1 MNEWTQYEEFIFM
14 SRYARYIPAESRRE
28 TWPEAVK
35 RYFDFFKNV
44 TGNNKKIPWVELEQA
59 VLNREIMPSMR
70 ALMTAGPALE
80 RDNVAGYNCAYAPVD
95 HPRFF
100 DEAMYILMCGTGVG
114 FSVERQFI
122 NRLPE
127 VAEQFD
133 NTGSVIRVSDSKVG
147 WAKGTR
153 ELLALLWQGQV
164 PEWDLSAVRP
174 AGERLK
180 VFGGR
185 ASGPEPLDE
194 FFRFAV
200 DTFRK
205 AAGRKLNSLEVHD
218 LVCKIAD
225 VVVCGGVRRSALL
238 SLSNLT
244 DQRMRHA
251 KTGQWWLENPQ
262 RALANNSVC
271 YTEKPDMGIF
281 MEEWKALY
289 ESRSGERGMFSRE
302 ACRNKIPERRDANF
316 EFGTNPCSEIILR
329 PDQFCNLSEV
339 VVRRGDDMAD
349 LERKVRL
356 ATILGT
362 LQATLTDFRYLRKV
376 WTTNTEEER
385 LLGVSITGVYDH
397 QSPLF
402 GKQALQ
408 TLRSVAVT
416 SNEKY
421 AKILG
426 IAPATAITCNK
437 PSGTVSQLVNCAS
450 GVHPRYA
457 PYYIRRVRQDNK
469 DPLTEFLKEVG
480 IPNEPDFANPNATVF
495 SFPVASPKGAV
506 TRHDVSALDQLKL
519 WKQYNDYWCE
529 HKPSVTIYVKEDEWM
544 HVGAWLYENF
554 DSCSGVSFLPY
565 DNGTYRQAP
574 YEEIDRETY
583 ERLQQEMPEIP
594 WQLFVE
600 EEDNTSS
607 SQELACT
614 AGVCEL

>member
-1 MNEWTQYEEFIFM
+1 M
-14 SRYARYIPAESRRE
+14 
-28 TWPEAVK
+28 
-35 RYFDFFKNV
+35 
-44 TGNNKKIPWVELEQA
+44 
-59 VLNREIMPSMR
+59 
-70 ALMTAGPALE
+70 
-80 RDNVAGYNCAYAPVD
+80 
-95 HPRFF
+95 
-100 DEAMYILMCGTGVG
+100 
-114 FSVERQFI
+114 
-122 NRLPE
+122 
-127 VAEQFD
+127 
-133 NTGSVIRVSDSKVG
+133 
-147 WAKGTR
+147 
-153 ELLALLWQGQV
+153 
-164 PEWDLSAVRP
+164 
-174 AGERLK
+174 
-180 VFGGR
+180 
-185 ASGPEPLDE
+185 
-194 FFRFAV
+194 
-200 DTFRK
+200 
-205 AAGRKLNSLEVHD
+205 
-218 LVCKIAD
+218 
-225 VVVCGGVRRSALL
+225 
-238 SLSNLT
+238 
-244 DQRMRHA
+244 
-251 KTGQWWLENPQ
+251 
-262 RALANNSVC
+262 
-271 YTEKPDMGIF
+271 
-281 MEEWKALY
+281 
-289 ESRSGERGMFSRE
+289 
-302 ACRNKIPERRDANF
+302 
-316 EFGTNPCSEIILR
+316 
-329 PDQFCNLSEV
+329 
-339 VVRRGDDMAD
+339 
-349 LERKVRL
+349 
-356 ATILGT
+356 
-362 LQATLTDFRYLRKV
+362 
-376 WTTNTEEER
+376 
-385 LLGVSITGVYDH
+385 
-397 QSPLF
+397 F

-469 DPLTEFLKEVG
+469 DPLTEFLIEVG